1 MPSRSVSRIQGRRAY
16 GGLVLVPVQINALDF
31 EFLVDT
37 GAAYTAIST
46 DLASLLDLTPS
57 PQRQLRIVLAQ
68 GAPLYMPQ
76 VSLPELLIGRMRLS
90 QVDVLVMTFP
100 AVLMLDGILGMNV
113 LSQFRM
119 TLEND
124 TSTLVLRTV

>member
-1 MPSRSVSRIQGRRAY
+1 M
-16 GGLVLVPVQINALDF
+16 LVPVQIDALDF

-46 DLASLLDLTPS
+46 DLATLLDLTPS

-68 GAPLYMPQ
+68 GAPLNMPQ
-76 VSLPELLIGRMRLS
+76 VLLPELLIGRMRLS
-90 QVDVLVMTFP
+90 QVDALVMTFP
-100 AVLMLDGILGMNV
+100 AALMLDGILGMNV